1 MNIEHLIKDWAW
13 RVNDGMPDPKN
24 RNHLELLEATLR
36 AHKYNDEFIS
46 AYIDSIKNPH
56 RDVKKFQEFCVE
68 VGKIISENNLLTEA
82 SVFDNKY
89 SIGAE
94 FIAIKNT
101 DDLFTK
107 GGVTPPKGPFFK
119 SAPVDNAIEVNIG
132 SGITFYIKSGK
143 DVYKITA
150 SKAAAKKMFGKV
162 GKGKSS
168 SNVSWNEK
176 TLESAACAGLYF
188 DAISHYNKI
197 MNPNV
202 TLADQQAAISAF
214 EGALGSE
221 SAGAG
226 ELKGKLAAIPDLL
239 QALQLAIGVQK
250 FAKAHGCTGW
260 NFIHKSI
267 NKFYSA
273 GYGNENLD
281 SKGFKDNTADTIIT
295 KSSPATLIANIAK
308 DKVTF
313 DSSGKCTTE
322 SGDEFYQISNKKSDG
337 GAQLGRIVG
346 SFRDMYGTKSPG
358 DTWRLQLTAEMIK
371 YENSNFILSEG
382 LGDYFKQG
390 LKFIKDTFTDLI
402 VKAKNKVK
410 KFSGG
415 VVKKLSMKTTKPTPK
430 LNSFM
435 KKRFNASSKLI
446 KESKKKYSYNTYA
459 EMCSKLAMQNNYK
472 EIEMLLNL
480 AVGEWSTLKKLLDA
494 PDDGIDRTGD
504 SKPPIKMKIS
514 SVDQGIKYVLKLMIN
529 VMGYQHL
536 NAMLKS
542 SKGSIKEVS
551 KVLEEFVELEKEMYF
566 GKTELPLF
574 KVYGAD
580 PSGKAYEFL
589 KSGKEFREDRLKA
602 MTMNDAVKDGKYI
615 PGVVV
620 DSSLQKDKGHCSI
633 KAWILHSITEKGTQY
648 TQVDFRSGSEST
660 LSFSVSGGSVIPGR
674 RVLGKI

>member
-1 MNIEHLIKDWAW
+1 MNINHLITDWAY
-13 RVNDGMPDPKN
+13 RVNNGMPDPKN
-24 RNHLELLEATLR
+24 RNHLELLEAVLR
-36 AHKYNDEFIS
+36 DYKYSDDFIS
-46 AYIDSIKNPH
+46 AYIDSIKNPY
-56 RDVKKFQEFCVE
+56 RDEKRFQQFCVE
-68 VGKIISENNLLTEA
+68 VGKIVSKESLLTEA
-82 SVFDNKY
+82 SVYEDKY
-89 SIGAE
+89 SVGTE
-94 FIAIKNT
+94 FVSIKNT
-101 DDLFTK
+101 DSLFAK
-107 GGVTPPKGPFFK
+107 GGVTAPKGPFFK
-119 SAPVDNAIEVNIG
+119 SPPVDNAIEVNIS
-132 SGITFYIKSGK
+132 SGITFYVKSGS

-150 SKAAAKKMFGKV
+150 SKAAAKQMFGKV

-176 TLESAACAGLYF
+176 TLESAACTGLYF
-188 DAISHYNKI
+188 DAVSHYNKI

-221 SAGAG
+221 SAGG
-226 ELKGKLAAIPDLL
+226 SELKGKLTAIPDLL

-250 FAKAHGCTGW
+250 FAEAHGCKGW

-267 NKFYSA
+267 NKFYSS

-295 KSSPATLIANIAK
+295 KSQPATLIANIAK

-313 DSSGKCTTE
+313 DSNGKCTTE

-358 DTWRLQLTAEMIK
+358 DTWRLQLTNEILK
-371 YENSNFILSEG
+371 YEESKFILSEG

-402 VKAKNKVK
+402 VKAKNKIK
-410 KFSGG
+410 NFSGG
-415 VVKKLSMKTTKPTPK
+415 IVKKLSMKTTKPTPK

-435 KKRFNASSKLI
+435 KKRFNTSSKLI
-446 KESKKKYSYNTYA
+446 KEAKQKYSYNAYA

-472 EIEMLLNL
+472 EIDMLLSL
-480 AVGEWSTLKKLLDA
+480 ANSEWSTLSKMLDA
-494 PDDGIDRTGD
+494 PDDGIDRTSQSVGP
-504 SKPPIKMKIS
+504 KKMSIS
-514 SVDQGIKYVLKLMIN
+514 SVDEGRKYVLKIMIN

-542 SKGSIKEVS
+542 SKGSIKDVS

-566 GKTELPLF
+566 GRTELPLF

-620 DSSLQKDKGHCSI
+620 DSSIQGAGHCSV
-633 KAWILHSITEKGTQY
+633 KAWILHSISENGTKY

-660 LSFSVSGGSVIPGR
+660 LSFSVSGGSIIPGR

>member
-1 MNIEHLIKDWAW
+1 MNINHLITDWAY
-13 RVNDGMPDPKN
+13 RVNNGMPDPKN
-24 RNHLELLEATLR
+24 RNHLELLEAVLR
-36 AHKYNDEFIS
+36 DYKYSDDFIS
-46 AYIDSIKNPH
+46 AYIDSIKNPY
-56 RDVKKFQEFCVE
+56 RDEKRFQQFCVE
-68 VGKIISENNLLTEA
+68 VGKIVSNESLLTEA
-82 SVFDNKY
+82 SVYEDKY
-89 SIGAE
+89 SVGTE
-94 FIAIKNT
+94 FVSIKNT
-101 DDLFTK
+101 DSLFAK
-107 GGVTPPKGPFFK
+107 GGVSAPKGPFFK
-119 SAPVDNAIEVNIG
+119 SPPVDNAIEVNIS
-132 SGITFYIKSGK
+132 SGITFYVKSGS

-150 SKAAAKKMFGKV
+150 SKAAAKQMFGKV

-176 TLESAACAGLYF
+176 TLESAACTGLYF
-188 DAISHYNKI
+188 DAVSHYNKI

-221 SAGAG
+221 SAGG
-226 ELKGKLAAIPDLL
+226 SELKGKLTAIPDLL

-250 FAKAHGCTGW
+250 FAEAHGCKGW

-267 NKFYSA
+267 NKFYSS

-295 KSSPATLIANIAK
+295 KSQPATLIANIAK

-358 DTWRLQLTAEMIK
+358 DTWRLQLTNEILK
-371 YENSNFILSEG
+371 YEESKFILSEG

-402 VKAKNKVK
+402 VKAKNKIK
-410 KFSGG
+410 NFSGG
-415 VVKKLSMKTTKPTPK
+415 IVKKLSMKTTKPTPK

-435 KKRFNASSKLI
+435 KKRFNTSSKLI
-446 KESKKKYSYNTYA
+446 KEAKQKYSYNAYA

-472 EIEMLLNL
+472 EIDMLLSL
-480 AVGEWSTLKKLLDA
+480 ADSEWSTLSKMLDA
-494 PDDGIDRTGD
+494 PDDGIDRTSQSVGP
-504 SKPPIKMKIS
+504 KKMSIS
-514 SVDQGIKYVLKLMIN
+514 SVDEGRKYVLKIMIN

-542 SKGSIKEVS
+542 SKGSIKDVS

-566 GKTELPLF
+566 GRTELPLF

-620 DSSLQKDKGHCSI
+620 DSSIQGAGHCSV
-633 KAWILHSITEKGTQY
+633 KAWILHSISENGTKY

-660 LSFSVSGGSVIPGR
+660 LSFSVSGGSIIPGR